1 MEAKQGFIL
10 YFTLSRLRI
19 PNYTEFYR
27 ESYEVYILRTFQ
39 NTRAHGGH
47 ELNSFICSNVTKHGT
62 QTSDLAC
69 SWS

>member
-27 ESYEVYILRTFQ
+27 ESIYFTNFSKHACTRGARIKQFYLLERYE
-39 NTRAHGGH
+39 TRNA
-47 ELNSFICSNVTKHGT
+47 NV
-62 QTSDLAC
+62 
-69 SWS
+69 